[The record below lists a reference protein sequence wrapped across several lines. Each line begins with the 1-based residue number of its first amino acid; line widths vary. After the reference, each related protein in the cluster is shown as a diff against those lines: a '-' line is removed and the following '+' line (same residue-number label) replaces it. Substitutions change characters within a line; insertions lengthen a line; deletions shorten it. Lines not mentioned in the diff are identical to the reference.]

1 MIIVK
6 LKGGLGNQLFQYTV
20 GRALAEIHK
29 TELKLDI
36 SLFVNYEFHDYSMK
50 PFNIQE
56 NIASNDEIESLKSR
70 KLSVVQR
77 LINKFLPA
85 GLKFVPGYLTEK
97 HFDFDPQI
105 LKLKNDVYLD
115 GYWQSEKYFADIG
128 EIVRREFTI
137 KTLPEGKNQE
147 VKESILSSESV
158 SLHVRRGTYLLPQF
172 NSVLE
177 PCPLVYYEKCVK
189 YISGIVDK
197 PHFFIFSDD
206 PEWVREN
213 LILPYQ
219 STYVDFNDGKNDF
232 EDLRLMSLCKHNII
246 ANSTFSWW
254 GAWLNSNSKKIV
266 LAPAKWFRDPKR
278 KTKDLFPESWIK
290 VDY

>member
-6 LKGGLGNQLFQYTV
+6 LKGGLGNQLFQYIV

-36 SLFVNYEFHDYSMK
+36 SLFENYEFHDYSLK

-56 NIASNDEIESLKSR
+56 NIASSDEIESFKSR
-70 KLSVVQR
+70 KLNVVQR
-77 LINKFLPA
+77 LINKFLPN
-85 GLKFVPGYLTEK
+85 GLKFVPGYVTEK
-97 HFDFDPQI
+97 HFDFDSQI
-105 LKLKNDVYLD
+105 LKLKNDVYLE

-137 KTLPEGKNQE
+137 KTLPEGKNKE

-177 PCPLVYYEKCVK
+177 PCPLVYYEKCVN

-206 PEWVREN
+206 SEWVREN

-219 STYVDFNDGKNDF
+219 TTYVDFNDGKSDF

-266 LAPAKWFRDPKR
+266 LAPAKWFRDSKR
-278 KTKDLFPESWIK
+278 TTKDLFLKSWVK
-290 VDY
+290 VDS